1 MSLDNK
7 NIRQMKLRTL
17 LYIGII
23 GSVVTST
30 FSCTKLKEEFRGEL
44 EEGTSAIDPGALLV
58 TAYNSLNTPYQQEQ
72 RWVMQEISTD
82 AAMAPTRGG
91 DWDDNGM
98 HRAIHLHTWNADN
111 GYMNNTF
118 VSLGTAVYNAG
129 VVVRSNP
136 NAQQAAEARFIR
148 ALAMFDLLDLY
159 GVVPLRQGPSLEDFK
174 IAPDVLQP
182 QAAIDFM
189 VKELNEILSSLPAN
203 GPRAAYVANR
213 NAARTLLMKIYLN
226 KGAFL
231 TRQTPTF
238 AAEDMNKVIA
248 LAKEITASGAYTVS
262 AKGKYFDNF
271 APDNDEKSTENI
283 YTLFNKNGERGG
295 NVDRTWNTVAHYN
308 LNPGGWNGWCTLS
321 DYYDKFAA
329 ADERRGIYYNYPAD
343 TTSNRTKKFQRQ
355 NVGFFA
361 GQQYNWSTNKAL
373 MARNPSTAPLSF
385 TREVTI
391 RTSGTTLETAGIR
404 PMKYAFD
411 YAVTGQR
418 NNDWVVFRYSD
429 VLLMQAEAVLRGG
442 TGSASEA
449 LDLVNKIRTNRG
461 VTNFTTLTLDNL
473 LDERARELYWEGWR
487 RQDLIRFG
495 KFLLAWQEKA
505 ADPDP
510 KTLIYPIPSQQ
521 IAVNPN
527 LKQNPG
533 Y

>member
-1 MSLDNK
+1 MK
-7 NIRQMKLRTL
+7 KMKLRTL

-23 GSVVTST
+23 GSIVTST
-30 FSCTKLKEEFRGEL
+30 ISCTKLKEEFKGEL
-44 EEGTSAIDPGALLV
+44 EEGTSNVDPGSLLI

-118 VSLGTAVYNAG
+118 VSLGTAIYNAG
-129 VVVRSNP
+129 NVLRYKPS
-136 NAQQAAEARFIR
+136 AQQGAEARFIR
-148 ALAMFDLLDLY
+148 ALVMFDMLDLY
-159 GVVPLRQGPSLEDFK
+159 GVVPFREGDSFEDFR
-174 IAPDVLQP
+174 IAPEVLQP

-189 VKELNEILSSLPAN
+189 VKELNEIIASLPAN
-203 GPRAAYVANR
+203 GPKAAYVANK
-213 NAARTLLMKIYLN
+213 NAAKALLMKIYLN
-226 KGAFL
+226 KGTFL
-231 TRQTPTF
+231 NRQSPSF
-238 AAEDMNKVIA
+238 AAEDMNKVVT
-248 LAKEITASGAYTVS
+248 LAKEITATGAYTIS

-283 YTLFNKNGERGG
+283 FTLYNKNGDRGG
-295 NVDRTWNTVAHYN
+295 NVDRTWNTIAHYN
-308 LNPGGWNGWCTLS
+308 MNPGGWNGWCTLS
-321 DYYDKFAA
+321 DYYDKFSNT
-329 ADERRGIYYNYPAD
+329 DERRGIYYDYAAD
-343 TTSNRTKKFQRQ
+343 TTSNRKKEFKRQ

-361 GQQYNWSTNKAL
+361 GQQYNWSTNKPL
-373 MARNPSTAPLSF
+373 MARNPANAPLVF

-391 RTSGTTLETAGIR
+391 RTSGATLETAGIR

-418 NNDWVVFRYSD
+418 NNDWVVFRYAD
-429 VLLMQAEAVLRGG
+429 ILLMQAEAILRGG
-442 TGSASEA
+442 TGTAIEA
-449 LDLVNKIRTNRG
+449 LALVNDIRTNRG
-461 VTNFTTLTLDNL
+461 VNSFTALTLDNL

-505 ADPDP
+505 ADADP
-510 KTLIYPIPSQQ
+510 KTLVYPIPSQQ

-527 LKQNPG
+527 LKQNTG

>member
-1 MSLDNK
+1 MSLNNK
-7 NIRQMKLRTL
+7 IMRQMKLRTL
-17 LYIGII
+17 LYIGMI
-23 GSVVTST
+23 GSVATSIL
-30 FSCTKLKEEFRGEL
+30 SCTKLKEEFKGEL
-44 EEGTSAIDPGALLV
+44 EEGTSNVEPGGLLT
-58 TAYNSLNTPYQQEQ
+58 TAYISLNTPYQQEQ

-111 GYMNNTF
+111 AYMNNTF
-118 VSLGTAVYNAG
+118 VSLGTAIYNA
-129 VVVRSNP
+129 SNVLRYKP
-136 NAQQAAEARFIR
+136 NAQQAAEAKFIR

-159 GVVPLRQGPSLEDFK
+159 GVVPIREGEALEDFR
-174 IAPDVLQP
+174 ISPEVLQP
-182 QAAIDFM
+182 QAAIDYM
-189 VKELNEILSSLPAN
+189 VKDLNEILASLPAS
-203 GPRAAYVANR
+203 GAAYVANR

-226 KGAFL
+226 KGAFIN
-231 TRQTPTF
+231 RQSPSF

-248 LAKEITASGAYTVS
+248 LAKEITATGQYTVS

-271 APDNDEKSTENI
+271 APDNDVKSTENI
-283 YTLFNKNGERGG
+283 FTLFNKNGERGG
-295 NVDRTWNTVAHYN
+295 NVDRTWNTIAHYN
-308 LNPGGWNGWCTLS
+308 MNPGGWNGWCTLS
-321 DYYDKFAA
+321 DYYDKFSAS
-329 ADERRGIYYNYPAD
+329 DERRGIYYEYAAD
-343 TTSNRTKKFQRQ
+343 TTSNRKKAFKRQ

-361 GQQYNWSTNKAL
+361 GQQYNWSTNKPL
-373 MARNPSTAPLSF
+373 MARNPSSAPLSF

-391 RTSGTTLETAGIR
+391 RTSGATLETAGIR

-411 YAVTGQR
+411 YAVSGQR

-429 VLLMQAEAVLRGG
+429 VLLMQAEAILRGG
-442 TGSASEA
+442 TGTAVDA
-449 LDLVNKIRTNRG
+449 LALVNSIRVNRN
-461 VTNFTTLTLDNL
+461 VSALAALTLDNL

-510 KTLIYPIPSQQ
+510 RTLVYPIPSQQ